1 MRWRGPVLLKP
12 DAPAWADLVTE
23 IESIVSHRFVEDPGA
38 SWRPFYIFSN
48 GEPGFAF
55 ASLNREDR
63 LDLLA
68 DLVSW
73 RDYELQGISHEQQR
87 IVIENVLEGKPQ
99 EKWLEGVFDE
109 AVVENRK
116 IDSFKTSV
124 QIMALSPDNHVFEEM
139 DGDRRPWAELS
150 AAAKLQ
156 YIALDA
162 ARCDVGFES
171 FAQVVKDTIGDVGE
185 AALRVVL
192 DGQKELHAIAKLF
205 PDDGRTEPTPLV
217 KQVKDTLDH
226 VSALE
231 TQDKERRLDH
241 GTSESLPSGVI
252 KATTDNERKL
262 VWMETIR
269 RLDAAYTA
277 GGTDA
282 LEKMN
287 GIEIHILYAEK
298 KTELEA
304 VRKSLAEHGDN
315 EIGQMHKQK
324 LERQTADMAAWMRV
338 HCPDFREIEQRA
350 YKTSLAELRELAT
363 ERAKQAEHPKSQH
376 KGMER

>member
-1 MRWRGPVLLKP
+1 
-12 DAPAWADLVTE
+12 PAWADLVTE
-23 IESIVSHRFVEDPGA
+23 IESVVSHRFVEDPAA
-38 SWRPFYIFSN
+38 SWRPFYIPSQ

-73 RDYELQGISHEQQR
+73 RDYELQGISHEQVR
-87 IVIENVLEGKPQ
+87 IAIDNVLDGKPQ

-109 AVVENRK
+109 AVLENRK
-116 IDSFKTSV
+116 IDSFKTFV
-124 QIMALSPDNHVFEEM
+124 EIMKLSPANHVFEEM

-162 ARCDVGFES
+162 ARCDVGFEP

-205 PDDGRTEPTPLV
+205 PDEGRTEPTPLV
-217 KQVKDTLDH
+217 NQVKRTLDH

-231 TQDKERRLDH
+231 PQEKARTLNAELKDH
-241 GTSESLPSGVI
+241 GQSENLSSREGKPM
-252 KATTDNERKL
+252 TDDERKL

-269 RLDAAYTA
+269 RLDAAYMA

-282 LEKMN
+282 LAKMN
-287 GIEIHILYAEK
+287 GIEI
-298 KTELEA
+298 
-304 VRKSLAEHGDN
+304 
-315 EIGQMHKQK
+315 
-324 LERQTADMAAWMRV
+324 
-338 HCPDFREIEQRA
+338 
-350 YKTSLAELRELAT
+350 
-363 ERAKQAEHPKSQH
+363 
-376 KGMER
+376 

>member
-1 MRWRGPVLLKP
+1 LKP
-12 DAPAWADLVTE
+12 DDPAWADLVTE
-23 IESIVSHRFVEDPGA
+23 IESVVSHRFVEDAAA
-38 SWRPFYIFSN
+38 SWRPFYMPSEA
-48 GEPGFAF
+48 EPGFAF

-73 RDYELQGISHEQQR
+73 RDYKLQGMSYEQQR
-87 IVIENVLEGKPQ
+87 IVVENVLDGKPQ

-109 AVVENRK
+109 AVVEGRK

-124 QIMALSPDNHVFEEM
+124 EIMRLSPDNHVFEEM

-162 ARCDVGFES
+162 ARCDVGFEP
-171 FAQVVKDTIGDVGE
+171 FAQVVKDTIGDIGE
-185 AALRVVL
+185 VALRVVL

-217 KQVKDTLDH
+217 DRVKDALDY
-226 VSALE
+226 VSVLE
-231 TQDKERRLDH
+231 TQERARTLNAELKDH
-241 GTSESLPSGVI
+241 GQSESLPSREG
-252 KATTDNERKL
+252 KPMTDDERKL

-282 LEKMN
+282 LGKMN
-287 GIEIHILYAEK
+287 GIEIHVLYDEK
-298 KTELEA
+298 AAELEA
-304 VRKSLAEHGDN
+304 VRKSLAEHGGD
-315 EIGQMHKQK
+315 EIGQLHRQK
-324 LERQTADMAAWMRV
+324 LERQTADMGAWMRV
-338 HCPDFREIEQRA
+338 HCPDFREMEQKA
-350 YKTSLAELRELAT
+350 SKTSLADLKAAGQREQALREKT
-363 ERAKQAEHPKSQH
+363 GD